1 MSWQAYVD
9 DHLMVPLPH
18 GGQLVHAAI
27 VGQDGGVWAQD
38 ANFPAI
44 TVEETLALVKGCN
57 DTTGGYGGLGQ
68 TGLMLGGIKYMLI
81 AGEPGSVVRGKKGGE
96 DGVTVKKTM
105 TALVIGIYSKGVTPA
120 DCNVI
125 VENMGDYLAGQ
136 NI

>member
-57 DTTGGYGGLGQ
+57 DTSNLTHRSMLMSWCTSSAVAFTGASHIDCCLLFSDVIP
-68 TGLMLGGIKYMLI
+68 TGNK
-81 AGEPGSVVRGKKGGE
+81 S
-96 DGVTVKKTM
+96 
-105 TALVIGIYSKGVTPA
+105 
-120 DCNVI
+120 
-125 VENMGDYLAGQ
+125 
-136 NI
+136 